1 MTDILQPRP
10 PERDP
15 AGRSIEERISA
26 AGRRIAALQRRLD
39 EALAEL
45 ASARRRAALD
55 LAQAGRYGHED
66 LARELLPF
74 RDALEAAATVPTRD
88 AAALREGVEL
98 AQRRLV
104 AALARRH
111 PN

>member
-1 MTDILQPRP
+1 MSDIEQLT

-15 AGRSIEERISA
+15 ASRSIEERIAA
-26 AGRRIAALQRRLD
+26 AGRRIAVFQRRLD

-45 ASARRRAALD
+45 AHARRRAAVD

-66 LARELLPF
+66 LARALLPF
-74 RDALEAAATVPTRD
+74 RDAIEAAATVPTRD

-98 AQRRLV
+98 AQRKLA

-111 PN
+111 AN